1 MKKHYLYAGLLTLSL
16 AMACTENI
24 IIGDEPT
31 SEEVKTTGVAI
42 KFEANGN
49 EQNINDEASKKF
61 LADIQGV
68 ETRTQYAGEGSIAEV
83 QGTNTQLLWSTDDPI
98 SIYQAGFSESGNT
111 TTHTEYKIK
120 EGGNK
125 SAKIV
130 ATGSEMEWQ
139 AGKTGFRFVATYPSV
154 NASGNGITAVNFD
167 NTSNNPQDYTNN
179 VSVTIK
185 PQSSQTCVL
194 SENTLT
200 DNNTVWH
207 LARPDMKNSLM
218 IGADTKLSSGFVP
231 ENEDVKLAFD
241 PIMSTLMIAVG
252 GPYNTTTYLKGV
264 KIYLKDNNGNAV
276 NFAESYT
283 LQYQLTDGKAICNK
297 IKSQSGEVPYYYINL
312 NKPIKLGAIENKNH
326 NCLVTA
332 FLPPHVI
339 SKGKQ
344 QLQIVPEFVESDAE
358 GAALNDW
365 YISST
370 IGRKDDSYFTPS
382 TKMVVNTGR
391 LMKKFDNAK
400 WMSYIPD
407 NVYIKDLSLPGAHVA
422 LNHTYSS
429 TTYYYDEAV
438 RQANQATTIREM
450 LNAGIR
456 VLDLRIGYDDG
467 ITTGVRYGRSQ
478 ATVNNSFSNQ
488 KENSALFQVKQFLE
502 KNKTET
508 VILLISIDADYN
520 QSDPFVSYTI
530 AKDQI
535 IEPLMNNKTAWKAE
549 DLSST
554 GLVYFRDDLTLNSC
568 RGKVVIM
575 FRKTNTTWDGTRNYF
590 AGDKNFEGTTGN
602 LRYGGIGFMPDWVST
617 NYYRSATSSGIYYRT
632 VGGNDIAD
640 DRFDMFKDKDIYYS
654 WKLLANGKK
663 DIGAMAFKKT
673 KVTPLS
679 NGNPTENDAT
689 LYYLDKEITSK
700 RSGNY
705 YNDYG
710 AYTHY
715 WNTTIEESTKKNYT
729 GDQSNTLK
737 VLVVKDFLEMAASTE
752 YQHDWFITIVP
763 AWSGY
768 DAFDEPDGAGNINKN
783 WTNKIK
789 KTNTWASNYIETHKP
804 IKEYLEANLG
814 KGRKGMV
821 LFDIVPGKDNDG
833 NEHYSYSSMGY
844 NDVNANAGRYDGNN
858 NVTTEKKNIGK
869 EMTRLLIQDNLM
881 RTLRRKP
888 AQ

>member
-61 LADIQGV
+61 LADLQGV
-68 ETRTQYAGEGSIAEV
+68 ETRTQYAGEGTIAEV

-98 SIYQAGFSESGNT
+98 SIYQAGFSANGNT

-139 AGKTGFRFVATYPSV
+139 ADKTGFRFIATYPSV

-185 PQSSQTCVL
+185 PQSNQTCVL

-407 NVYIKDLSLPGAHVA
+407 NVYIKDLSIPGAHNA
-422 LNHTYSS
+422 LNVDVTRWS
-429 TTYYYDEAV
+429 EAV
-438 RQANQATTIREM
+438 RSNTQVADITQM

-456 VLDLRIGYDDG
+456 ALDISL
-467 ITTGVRYGRSQ
+467 GVKSGSTAGNRYGRSYYDD
-478 ATVNNSFSNQ
+478 ANNTVYFSGNTQ
-488 KENSALFQVKQFLE
+488 GGIKAIQDFLK
-502 KNKTET
+502 KNPTET
-508 VILLISIDADYN
+508 VLVLLSFDSDYSAYRDASWSAGASQVID
-520 QSDPFVSYTI
+520 
-530 AKDQI
+530 
-535 IEPLMNNKTAWKAE
+535 PLMNNQVSWGSNGNK
-549 DLSST
+549 S
-554 GLVYFRDDLTLNSC
+554 GIVYFNKDLTMGEA
-568 RGKVVIM
+568 RGKVILFVKNK
-575 FRKTNTTWDGTRNYF
+575 FDAGTQPNYF
-590 AGDKNFEGTTGN
+590 DGFKKTESGTNN
-602 LRYGGIGFMPDWVST
+602 LRYTGICFLPNVRSVDF
-617 NYYRSATSSGIYYRT
+617 YYGIDDYGSNKTDKYLDLFQPNAT
-632 VGGNDIAD
+632 
-640 DRFDMFKDKDIYYS
+640 YYS
-654 WKLLANGKK
+654 YKVYDPNIETSNTEAKS
-663 DIGAMAFKKT
+663 IGAMAFQRT
-673 KVTPLS
+673 KMQLFPDGKADDGDGV
-679 NGNPTENDAT
+679 
-689 LYYLDKEITSK
+689 LYFLNKEFISK
-700 RSGNY
+700 RTGN
-705 YNDYG
+705 G
-710 AYTHY
+710 TPPYTNK
-715 WNTTIEESTKKNYT
+715 WNTTIQPNTEQTYT
-729 GDQSNTLK
+729 GDQSNILK
-737 VLVVKDFLEMAASTE
+737 PIVVKDFLNMAADNKFIE
-752 YQHDWFITIVP
+752 NWFMTIVP
-763 AWSGY
+763 GWSGFD
-768 DAFDEPDGAGNINKN
+768 DADDYTGAGNFNDPGDKGLPN
-783 WTNKIK
+783 YSN
-789 KTNTWASNYIETHKP
+789 TNTWASNYLETHKP
-804 IKEYLEANLG
+804 ILQYLQEKQG
-814 KGRKGMV
+814 QGRKGIV
-821 LFDIVPGKDNDG
+821 YFDFVPGR
-833 NEHYSYSSMGY
+833 NENGEYSYKYTTVGY
-844 NDVNANAGRYDGNN
+844 NDMNIGTRDNKI
-858 NVTTEKKNIGK
+858 TEEKKNVGK

-888 AQ
+888 TSSAQ